1 VFLEPLGYEVLS
13 GRVDELIEIIQRN
26 SKRLQTLNGNIREV
40 TRIESQTLILYG
52 TFDIRDLISSMIENY
67 KDG

>member
-1 VFLEPLGYEVLS
+1 MFLEPLGYEVLS

-40 TRIESQTLILYG
+40 TRIESQTLILNMEHLTYV
-52 TFDIRDLISSMIENY
+52 I
-67 KDG
+67 